1 MENDHDFGELMAKL
15 TDTALALHRLVHRS
29 EKDLT
34 SLEDSF
40 DALVKRVVLL
50 EQNWE

>member
-1 MENDHDFGELMAKL
+1 MENESHIAESLKTLGIWLVEHQVKL
-15 TDTALALHRLVHRS
+15 VRTES
-29 EKDLT
+29 DLS